1 MNWYFPNLEA
11 VTDALIET
19 RRQFSPA
26 SQRAYHDLTVYK
38 SWMLDFPTSADRE
51 KANRFDSQK
60 ALHEAIKKRIK
71 AGLSTK

>member
-1 MNWYFPNLEA
+1 
-11 VTDALIET
+11 
-19 RRQFSPA
+19 
-26 SQRAYHDLTVYK
+26 
-38 SWMLDFPTSADRE
+38 MLDFPTSADRE